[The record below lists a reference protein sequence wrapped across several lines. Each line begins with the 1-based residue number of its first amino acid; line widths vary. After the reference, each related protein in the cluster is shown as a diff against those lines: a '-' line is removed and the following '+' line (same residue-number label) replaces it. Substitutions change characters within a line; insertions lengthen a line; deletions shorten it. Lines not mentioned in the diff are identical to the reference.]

1 LANQYSGLFKGCI
14 GIGDVKGIAI
24 EKSED
29 SVKEKAIVQLKKI
42 NWFHLFSVMDH
53 SGRFFLQGFLWV
65 VMIATATLQSL
76 ISTRE

>member
-29 SVKEKAIVQLKKI
+29 LVKEKAIVQ
-42 NWFHLFSVMDH
+42 
-53 SGRFFLQGFLWV
+53 
-65 VMIATATLQSL
+65 
-76 ISTRE
+76 